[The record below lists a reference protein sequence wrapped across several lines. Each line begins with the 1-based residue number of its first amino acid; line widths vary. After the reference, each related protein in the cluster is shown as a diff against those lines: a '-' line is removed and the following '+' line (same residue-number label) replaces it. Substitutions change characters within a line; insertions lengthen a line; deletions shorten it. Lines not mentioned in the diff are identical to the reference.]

1 MSLVELLAR
10 AVRVVDEQLARG
22 KLCSIGRLVLAEPVY
37 YLLSTIQVHKAEG
50 PSKTRGK
57 AKPKDGS
64 DVSLC
69 RCG

>member
-22 KLCSIGRLVLAEPVY
+22 KLCSIGRLVLAEPVH

-50 PSKTRGK
+50 P
-57 AKPKDGS
+57 
-64 DVSLC
+64 
-69 RCG
+69 